1 MNDAN
6 VVLVQAVGRA
16 RLSADVI
23 DRRVEVS
30 DADVVTSAFAVA
42 AQPGVRVVLVHD
54 PRRAAT
60 PPDVVARVVQAVLDS
75 GRAVV
80 PVLPCTDTVKSLDDA
95 DVVIDTPD
103 RVALR
108 VLQSPIGYPAELI
121 SSGAVVPGTVPSG
134 ALTIDG
140 GLA

>member
-16 RLSADVI
+16 GLSADVI
-23 DRRVEVS
+23 DRRVS
-30 DADVVTSAFAVA
+30 GADVVASAVAVA

-54 PRRAAT
+54 PLRVAT

-108 VLQSPIGYPAELI
+108 VIQSPIGYPAELI